1 MTFQK
6 DVFNNIDGKDVLD
19 VVTHALSKQSF
30 WKNGKKRKNASSQ
43 KQKAKTI
50 GESLIQ
56 SLQQPP
62 DLSSATTRPVSNLQS
77 LKQLPVP

>member
-1 MTFQK
+1 MYWMLWRMLCQNKAF
-6 DVFNNIDGKDVLD
+6 GK
-19 VVTHALSKQSF
+19 TA
-30 WKNGKKRKNASSQ
+30 KNAKNASSQ